1 MASVME
7 LGSEY
12 KRFLALSGLKPM
24 SNSKSSSSEHS
35 LSESGVGGSWIGTK
49 WGAGV
54 CGAGVFVNLCLCIFK
69 NNLL

>member
-1 MASVME
+1 MAIVML

-12 KRFLALSGLKPM
+12 RRFLAFSGLNPI

-54 CGAGVFVNLCLCIFK
+54 CGAGVFVSLCLCILK
-69 NNLL
+69 MAC